1 MTYDDL
7 KTEIANYLNRT
18 DLSAQMDGFIRK
30 VESEINRKIKHKDQ
44 IKRSQAVLD
53 AQYTQL
59 PGDFLGI
66 INVDLQDTNP
76 PVALFQQ
83 SLESLDLYRSK
94 IGDAKGTPRYFA
106 VDGDTLEFAPTPD
119 KSFNLQLTYYAEV
132 PPLSSTVTENFLSR
146 TAPDVYL
153 YGALKHASI
162 YLMEDERVV
171 LFTQL
176 FEKALEELRVQ
187 QQNASFGKGS
197 LLKRRRTYG
206 NSNRPTQYYYKN

>member
-1 MTYDDL
+1 M
-7 KTEIANYLNRT
+7 
-18 DLSAQMDGFIRK
+18 
-30 VESEINRKIKHKDQ
+30 
-44 IKRSQAVLD
+44 
-53 AQYTQL
+53 
-59 PGDFLGI
+59 
-66 INVDLQDTNP
+66 DLQDTNP

-94 IGDAKGTPRYFA
+94 IGDAKRNSTILCCRWRYLRICA
-106 VDGDTLEFAPTPD
+106 TPD